1 MIDIDKIILEWSYR
15 IEDGIPDL
23 ADPYKVQKLR
33 EAFKSLGYSD
43 EFISS
48 YLQSINEGKGGA
60 DVKLVKDLGGE
71 GLSND
76 IINDIIAGKYEE
88 KPLKAGSGNTYSTK
102 NDWSYKD
109 LQDALVKEKEL
120 TITYASK
127 TKKVR
132 GRYERICQF
141 SRDSKTDLSLGR
153 IYTLY
158 KLSKLNGVKL
168 IKKNAPGIKHE
179 KMQINNLADHL
190 KTYINKN
197 SPGLDLYIDGKSTG
211 VKINSGI
218 KVDGSPKADLALG
231 LKEKGNFYIS
241 YKHGKMYDSS
251 GNPLPASFQQYGS
264 IKSFYNKKFTDQVAA
279 QSGMKDV
286 FDIFIEKVKNKVKT
300 DGKVYKNVTKV
311 HYDETSKL
319 WIVTEGKIPTVPKDQ
334 DDQIWKKNL
343 PAIKKRLPI
352 KNLYVLEGNSS
363 WSKRESLLKMKQ
375 IGKDIAMMSIFG
387 NDYFSGTPGI
397 NNCNILM
404 QDHQAFTFGIGFDK
418 STGDPN
424 VCNIDVSSAGHI
436 IWNPKI
442 YGNEPKFP
450 KFDSGYE
457 PYLLARKTGESKMD
471 VSDGFMIGVRLLIMP
486 KSQTK
491 SGTDI

>member
-231 LKEKGNFYIS
+231 LNGKGNFYIS
-241 YKHGKMYDSS
+241 YKHGKMYDPS
-251 GNPLPASFQQYGS
+251 GNTLPASFQQYGS

-334 DDQIWKKNL
+334 NDQIWEKNL
-343 PAIKKRLPI
+343 PAIKKILPI
-352 KNLYVLEGNSS
+352 KNLYVLEGNTG

-387 NDYFSGTPGI
+387 NDYFSGNPGI